1 MSVHP
6 LEQLRYIARQ
16 WDNADDFPAQEIAA
30 VLAELA
36 DENPASLL
44 QACRR
49 LIEYYPSTGAAWW
62 LSSRAL
68 SAAGAVEG
76 IWEAAEELSSDPTRE
91 AVRPGPTQGR
101 QSGVPRAAA
110 VARTGS
116 TAAKR
121 PGSVAQVFAQDRLAP
136 SRARAAGPAGLL
148 FPRSTSGPLASA
160 AQSGVPVWAVIERG
174 TLLPEELWQQLLE
187 RALKGGVA
195 VEVANADDLAAVVS
209 EHGREEPDAALSKA
223 TCAPV
228 AELLGWKA

>member
-1 MSVHP
+1 MGVHP

-30 VLAELA
+30 VLADLA

-76 IWEAAEELSSDPTRE
+76 IWEAAEELSSDPTPGLCAQAIPEDARV
-91 AVRPGPTQGR
+91 AFPGPPP
-101 QSGVPRAAA
+101 SLVRALRRRDD
-110 VARTGS
+110 VEVSHRSSRRT
-116 TAAKR
+116 
-121 PGSVAQVFAQDRLAP
+121 DLLLL
-136 SRARAAGPAGLL
+136 RARAAGPAGLL
-148 FPRSTSGPLASA
+148 FARSTSGPLAAA
-160 AQSGVPVWAVIERG
+160 AQAGVPVWAVIERG

-187 RALKGGVA
+187 RALNGGVA

-209 EHGREEPDAALSKA
+209 EHGRDEPQVALSKS

-228 AELLGWKA
+228 AELLGWKS

>member
-1 MSVHP
+1 MHP

-76 IWEAAEELSSDPTRE
+76 IWEAAEELSSDPTPRLC
-91 AVRPGPTQGR
+91 AQALPKDARVAFPGPPLSLVRALR
-101 QSGVPRAAA
+101 QRNDLEVSHRSS
-110 VARTGS
+110 RKT
-116 TAAKR
+116 
-121 PGSVAQVFAQDRLAP
+121 DLLLL
-136 SRARAAGPAGLL
+136 RARAAGPAGLL

-209 EHGREEPDAALSKA
+209 EHGREAPDAALSKA